1 MQNKSCGKF
10 DLAHWNIIYQ
20 TFKVQRSGQ
29 FEKSAHWEESMIAN
43 ATTAPSATPSNSF
56 RWMQLIIG
64 VVCMAMIA
72 NLQYGWTY
80 FVAPMAKANS
90 WDVAGI
96 QIAFS
101 IFVALETWLTPL
113 EGWIVDSL
121 GPRGPRLM
129 VAAGGILVAIGWLIN
144 AKAGSLQALYGGAVV
159 SGIGA
164 GAIYATCVGNA
175 VKWFPDRRGLAVGL
189 TAAGFGAGAAVTV
202 IPIQMMIASIG
213 YADTFFWF
221 ALGQGAIIFVLAW
234 FLRPPLPGEVASGS
248 AVKVL
253 QSKTSSTPGQMLSS
267 PVFWLLYVMF
277 ILVSASGLMVTAQI
291 ALIAKDFG
299 VAQTVV
305 LFGFTTLIV
314 AGVIDNLANGGARP
328 FFGWVSDQIGREYTM
343 AIAFSAGGV
352 AYWLLGT
359 AGTTPWTFV
368 ICAALIFFT
377 WGEIFS
383 LFPSTCTDMFG
394 PKYATTNTSLLYT
407 AKGLAAFVVPLA
419 NILKAYTGN
428 WHAVFAAASIMNFI
442 VVLMALFIVRPMRIS
457 ISAKENKS
465 AVGQPAE

>member
-1 MQNKSCGKF
+1 
-10 DLAHWNIIYQ
+10 
-20 TFKVQRSGQ
+20 
-29 FEKSAHWEESMIAN
+29 MIAN
-43 ATTAPSATPSNSF
+43 AVSPPSQAPSNGY

-80 FVAPMAKANS
+80 FVAPMAKTNS
-90 WDVAGI
+90 WEVGSI
-96 QIAFS
+96 QVAFS
-101 IFVALETWLTPL
+101 IFVALETWLTPV
-113 EGWIVDSL
+113 EGWIVDTL
-121 GPRGPRLM
+121 GPQRGPRLM
-129 VAAGGILVAIGWLIN
+129 VAAGGVLVAIGWLIN
-144 AKAGSLQALYGGAVV
+144 AKAGSLQMLYLGAVV

-164 GAIYATCVGNA
+164 GGIYATCVGNA

-221 ALGQGAIIFVLAW
+221 ALGQGGIIFVLAW
-234 FLRPPLPGEVASGS
+234 FLRSPLSGEVPTGS

-253 QSKTSSTPGQMLSS
+253 QSKTSSTPGQMLAS

-277 ILVSASGLMVTAQI
+277 VLVSASGLMVTAQI
-291 ALIAKDFG
+291 ALIAKDYG

-305 LFGFTTLIV
+305 LFGATTLIV
-314 AGVIDNLANGGARP
+314 SGIIDNLANGGARP

-343 AIAFSAGGV
+343 AIAFTAGGF

-407 AKGLAAFVVPLA
+407 AKGLSAFVVPLA
-419 NILKAYTGN
+419 NILKNYTGS
-428 WHAVFAAASIMNFI
+428 WYSVFAVAAIMNFI
-442 VVLMALFIVRPMRIS
+442 VVAVALFVVRPMRLS
-457 ISAKENKS
+457 IASEAKDKQ
-465 AVGQPAE
+465 AVGQAAE

>member
-1 MQNKSCGKF
+1 MVSS
-10 DLAHWNIIYQ
+10 
-20 TFKVQRSGQ
+20 T
-29 FEKSAHWEESMIAN
+29 N
-43 ATTAPSATPSNSF
+43 ASTPASAPSNNY

-64 VVCMAMIA
+64 VICMAMIA

-101 IFVALETWLTPL
+101 IFVALETWLTPI

-121 GPRGPRLM
+121 GPNRGPKLM
-129 VAAGGILVAIGWLIN
+129 VAAGGVLVAIGWLIN
-144 AKAGSLQALYGGAVV
+144 AYAGSLQALYAGAIV
-159 SGIGA
+159 SGIG
-164 GAIYATCVGNA
+164 GGGIYATCVGNA

-202 IPIQMMIASIG
+202 IPIQMMIASMG
-213 YADTFFWF
+213 YAATFFWF
-221 ALGQGAIIFVLAW
+221 AIGQGAIIFVLAW
-234 FLRPPLPGEVASGS
+234 FLRSPLAGEVPTGA

-253 QSKTSSTPGQMLSS
+253 QSRTSSTPGQMLAS
-267 PVFWLLYVMF
+267 PVFWILYLMF
-277 ILVSASGLMVTAQI
+277 VLVSASGLMVTAQI
-291 ALIAKDFG
+291 ALIAKDYG
-299 VAQTVV
+299 VAEQVL
-305 LFGFTTLIV
+305 LFGGTTLIV
-314 AGVIDNLANGGARP
+314 AGIIDNLANGGARP

-343 AIAFSAGGV
+343 AIAFLAGGL
-352 AYWLLGT
+352 AYWLLGSF
-359 AGTTPWTFV
+359 GTTPWTFV

-407 AKGLAAFVVPLA
+407 AKGVSAFVVPLA
-419 NILKAYTGN
+419 NILKSYSGS
-428 WHAVFAAASIMNFI
+428 WHSVFVAASLMNFL
-442 VVLMALFIVRPMRIS
+442 VVALALFVVRPMRHS
-457 ISAKENKS
+457 ISASENKTT
-465 AVGQPAE
+465 VGQPAE

>member
-1 MQNKSCGKF
+1 M
-10 DLAHWNIIYQ
+10 
-20 TFKVQRSGQ
+20 T
-29 FEKSAHWEESMIAN
+29 AN
-43 ATTAPSATPSNSF
+43 VATAPIQAPSNSF

-80 FVAPMAKANS
+80 FVNPMAKANN

-101 IFVALETWLTPL
+101 LFVALETWLTPL

-121 GPRGPRLM
+121 GQRGPRLM
-129 VAAGGILVAIGWLIN
+129 VAAGGVFVAAGWLIN
-144 AKAGSLQALYGGAVV
+144 AKAGSLEALYAGAVV

-202 IPIQMMIASIG
+202 IPIQQMIASIG

-234 FLRPPLPGEVASGS
+234 LLRPPHPGEVPSGS

-253 QSKTSSTPGQMLSS
+253 QSKTSSTPGQMLAS

-291 ALIAKDFG
+291 ALIARDYG
-299 VAQTVV
+299 VGATVI
-305 LFGFTTLIV
+305 LFGASTLIV
-314 AGVIDNLANGGARP
+314 AGIIDNLANGGAQP
-328 FFGWVSDQIGREYTM
+328 
-343 AIAFSAGGV
+343 
-352 AYWLLGT
+352 
-359 AGTTPWTFV
+359 
-368 ICAALIFFT
+368 
-377 WGEIFS
+377 
-383 LFPSTCTDMFG
+383 
-394 PKYATTNTSLLYT
+394 
-407 AKGLAAFVVPLA
+407 
-419 NILKAYTGN
+419 
-428 WHAVFAAASIMNFI
+428 
-442 VVLMALFIVRPMRIS
+442 VL
-457 ISAKENKS
+457 
-465 AVGQPAE
+465 

>member
-1 MQNKSCGKF
+1 MAAKASNP
-10 DLAHWNIIYQ
+10 
-20 TFKVQRSGQ
+20 
-29 FEKSAHWEESMIAN
+29 
-43 ATTAPSATPSNSF
+43 APSNGY

-64 VVCMAMIA
+64 VICMAMIA

-80 FVAPMAKANS
+80 FVSPVAKANS

-96 QIAFS
+96 QVAFS

-121 GPRGPRLM
+121 GPQRGPKLM
-129 VAAGGILVAIGWLIN
+129 VAAGGVFVAIGWIIN
-144 AKAGSLQALYGGAVV
+144 AKAGSLEMLYFGAII

-164 GAIYATCVGNA
+164 GGIYATCVGNA

-202 IPIQMMIASIG
+202 IPIQMMIVSIG

-221 ALGQGAIIFVLAW
+221 ALGQGAIIFALAW
-234 FLRPPLPGEVASGS
+234 LLRSPLAGEVPSGA

-253 QSKTSSTPGQMLSS
+253 QSKTSSTPAQMLAS
-267 PVFWLLYVMF
+267 PLFWLLYVMF
-277 ILVSASGLMVTAQI
+277 VLVSASGLMVAAQI
-291 ALIAKDFG
+291 ALIAKDYG
-299 VAQTVV
+299 VAQSVI
-305 LFGFTTLIV
+305 LFGATTVIV
-314 AGVIDNLANGGARP
+314 FGVTDNLANGGARP

-343 AIAFSAGGV
+343 AIAFTAGSV

-407 AKGLAAFVVPLA
+407 AKGLSAFVVPLA
-419 NILKAYTGN
+419 NILKTYTGN
-428 WHAVFAAASIMNFI
+428 WHAVFAVAAIMNFI
-442 VVLMALFIVRPMRIS
+442 VVLMALFVVRPMRLS
-457 ISAKENKS
+457 ISTAGNKS

>member
-1 MQNKSCGKF
+1 
-10 DLAHWNIIYQ
+10 
-20 TFKVQRSGQ
+20 
-29 FEKSAHWEESMIAN
+29 
-43 ATTAPSATPSNSF
+43 
-56 RWMQLIIG
+56 MQLIIG

-80 FVAPMAKANS
+80 FVSPMAKVNS

-101 IFVALETWLTPL
+101 IFIALETWLTPL
-113 EGWIVDSL
+113 QGWIVDSL
-121 GPRGPRLM
+121 GVRGPNL
-129 VAAGGILVAIGWLIN
+129 VVPAGRVLVALGWLITSW
-144 AKAGSLQALYGGAVV
+144 AASLEMLYLGAIV
-159 SGIGA
+159 SGTGA

-175 VKWFPDRRGLAVGL
+175 VKWFTDRRGLAVGL
-189 TAAGFGAGAAVTV
+189 TVAGFRAGAGGKG
-202 IPIQMMIASIG
+202 IPIHMMIASMG
-213 YADTFFWF
+213 YAATFFWF
-221 ALGQGAIIFVLAW
+221 ALGQGAIIFALAW
-234 FLRPPLPGEVASGS
+234 FLRPPVPGEVPTGS

-253 QSKTSSTPGQMLSS
+253 QSKNSSTPGQMLKS
-267 PVFWLLYVMF
+267 PVFWILYAMF

-291 ALIAKDFG
+291 ALIAKDYG
-299 VAQTVV
+299 VASTVIM
-305 LFGFTTLIV
+305 FGATTLIV
-314 AGVIDNLANGGARP
+314 SGVIDNLANGGARP

-343 AIAFSAGGV
+343 AIAFTAGGF
-352 AYWLLGT
+352 AYWLLGS

-407 AKGLAAFVVPLA
+407 AKGLSAFVVPLA
-419 NILKAYTGN
+419 NMLKSYSGS
-428 WHAVFAAASIMNFI
+428 WHSVFVVASLMNFA

-457 ISAKENKS
+457 IANGAKGV
-465 AVGQPAE
+465 VGQAAE

>member
-1 MQNKSCGKF
+1 
-10 DLAHWNIIYQ
+10 
-20 TFKVQRSGQ
+20 
-29 FEKSAHWEESMIAN
+29 
-43 ATTAPSATPSNSF
+43 
-56 RWMQLIIG
+56 MQLIIG
-64 VVCMAMIA
+64 VICMAMIA

-80 FVAPMAKANS
+80 FVGPMAKAHS
-90 WDVAGI
+90 WDVGSI
-96 QIAFS
+96 QVAFS
-101 IFVALETWLTPL
+101 IFVALETWLTPV

-121 GPRGPRLM
+121 GPQRGPRLM
-129 VAAGGILVAIGWLIN
+129 VAAGGVMVAIGWLIN
-144 AKAGSLQALYGGAVV
+144 AWAGSLPMLYFGSVV

-164 GAIYATCVGNA
+164 GGIYATCVGNA

-202 IPIQMMIASIG
+202 IPIQRMIASIG

-234 FLRPPLPGEVASGS
+234 LLRSPEPGEVPGAG

-253 QSKTSSTPGQMLSS
+253 QSKVSSTPTEMLAS
-267 PVFWLLYVMF
+267 PIFWLLYVMF
-277 ILVSASGLMVTAQI
+277 VLVSASGLMVAAQI
-291 ALIAKDFG
+291 AIIAKDYG
-299 VAQTVV
+299 VADALV
-305 LFGFTTLIV
+305 LGTTTLIV
-314 AGVIDNLANGGARP
+314 AGIIDNLANGGARP

-343 AIAFSAGGV
+343 AIAFTAGGF

-359 AGTTPWTFV
+359 AGTTPWTFI

-407 AKGLAAFVVPLA
+407 AKGLSAFVVPLA
-419 NILKAYTGN
+419 NVLKSYSGS
-428 WHAVFAAASIMNFI
+428 WHSVFAVAAIMNFI
-442 VVLMALFIVRPMRIS
+442 VVALALFVVRPMRLS
-457 ISAKENKS
+457 ISRAQEKKS
-465 AVGQPAE
+465 VIGQAAE

>member
-1 MQNKSCGKF
+1 
-10 DLAHWNIIYQ
+10 
-20 TFKVQRSGQ
+20 
-29 FEKSAHWEESMIAN
+29 MIAG
-43 ATTAPSATPSNSF
+43 AATPSSPALSNGY

-64 VVCMAMIA
+64 VICMAMIA
-72 NLQYGWTY
+72 NLQYGWTF
-80 FVAPMAKANS
+80 FVNPMAKANS
-90 WDVAGI
+90 WDVASI
-96 QIAFS
+96 QVAFS

-121 GPRGPRLM
+121 GPQRGPKLM
-129 VAAGGILVAIGWLIN
+129 VAAGGIFVAIGWLIN
-144 AKAGSLQALYGGAVV
+144 SKATSLEMLYLGAVV

-164 GAIYATCVGNA
+164 GGIYATCVGNA

-213 YADTFFWF
+213 YAQTFFWF
-221 ALGQGAIIFVLAW
+221 ALVQGGIIFALAW
-234 FLRPPLPGEVASGS
+234 LLRSPEPSEVPSAG

-253 QSKTSSTPGQMLSS
+253 QSKTSSTPGQMLAS
-267 PVFWLLYVMF
+267 PIFWLLYIMF
-277 ILVSASGLMVTAQI
+277 VLVSASGLMIAAQV
-291 ALIAKDFG
+291 AVIAKDYG
-299 VAQTVV
+299 VGQTV
-305 LFGFTTLIV
+305 LLLGATTLTV
-314 AGVIDNLANGGARP
+314 AGIIDNLANGGARP

-343 AIAFSAGGV
+343 AIAFTAGGV

-407 AKGLAAFVVPLA
+407 AKGLSAFVVPLA
-419 NILKAYTGN
+419 NVLKSYTGD
-428 WHAVFAAASIMNFI
+428 WHAVFAVAAVMNFI
-442 VVLMALFIVRPMRIS
+442 VVALALFVVRPMRIS
-457 ISAKENKS
+457 ISASESKS
-465 AVGQPAE
+465 KTAVGQPAE